1 MLLGFVLKNQL
12 GLFDTLEYILWLK
25 VSSFSKILLL
35 VVLRDRESLFD
46 GDDVEVGL
54 SVEVK
59 QLLGVELDFVVGAAV
74 DYFVDAFV
82 GWDHYK

>member
-1 MLLGFVLKNQL
+1 M
-12 GLFDTLEYILWLK
+12 
-25 VSSFSKILLL
+25 
-35 VVLRDRESLFD
+35 LRDRESFFD

-59 QLLGVELDFVVGAAV
+59 ELLGVELGFVVGAAV